1 MASLIRCGNVLGK
14 TERVEIGIVQDD
26 PKPNQAILKAA
37 DVAAWFP
44 TDGMIDRI
52 AHMADRVVE
61 RIAGKR
67 LPLRVLQL
75 DAETACARCGEID
88 EEPIATEFQGAR
100 QQFSASPRG

>member
-26 PKPNQAILKAA
+26 PEPNQAILKVA
-37 DVAAWFP
+37 DVAAGFP

-67 LPLRVLQL
+67 LPLRVL
-75 DAETACARCGEID
+75 
-88 EEPIATEFQGAR
+88 
-100 QQFSASPRG
+100 